1 MTSLPIVGEE
11 LKLLRLIAERGP
23 LTVREASDSYGV
35 ATGVRL
41 TTVQQM
47 MERLRKKGALV
58 REPSFRGLIYRATV
72 TSEELMGGAV
82 RDFVDRSLEGSL
94 APFAMYLAEQGH
106 TIPDHEIAELR
117 RIIERLSE
125 ERDA

>member
-1 MTSLPIVGEE
+1 
-11 LKLLRLIAERGP
+11 
-23 LTVREASDSYGV
+23 
-35 ATGVRL
+35 L

-58 REPSFRGLIYRATV
+58 REPSLRGLIYRATV

-94 APFAMYLAEQGH
+94 APFAMYLAERGH
-106 TIPDHEIAELR
+106 TLPDHEIAELR
-117 RIIERLSE
+117 RIIDRLSE